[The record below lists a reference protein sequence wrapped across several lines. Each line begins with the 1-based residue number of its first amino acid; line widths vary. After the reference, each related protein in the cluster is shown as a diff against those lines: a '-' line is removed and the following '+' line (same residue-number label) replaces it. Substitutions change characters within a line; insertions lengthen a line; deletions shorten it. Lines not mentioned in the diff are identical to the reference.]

1 MPLRLKSHNS
11 SCVSLEKS
19 ASTAPA
25 RVPVARYGEP
35 VPGDQA
41 NVAVLGISRNL
52 TIVARGFVFW
62 SMYDRSSRATLHSW
76 LRSESQ
82 RPNRQLA
89 QFYMLQLIFGLE
101 LIETGDQILQYR
113 S

>member
-1 MPLRLKSHNS
+1 MLLRLKSHSS

-52 TIVARGFVFW
+52 TMMASGG
-62 SMYDRSSRATLHSW
+62 
-76 LRSESQ
+76 
-82 RPNRQLA
+82 
-89 QFYMLQLIFGLE
+89 IFECLVNVGALGPRHIRDLE
-101 LIETGDQILQYR
+101 VKLGDWIDD
-113 S
+113 

>member
-1 MPLRLKSHNS
+1 MLLRLKSQSS

-52 TIVARGFVFW
+52 TMMASGGMFECLVNVRLGALGPRHIRDLEV
-62 SMYDRSSRATLHSW
+62 TLRDW
-76 LRSESQ
+76 
-82 RPNRQLA
+82 
-89 QFYMLQLIFGLE
+89 I
-101 LIETGDQILQYR
+101 DD
-113 S
+113 